1 MGLPYLDAEEIQKNK
16 TIIGQAINHKS
27 NYFIRSGEVLRLVKQ
42 KIRTDSRILEVGAG
56 GGDLAK
62 SLLDNNYTN
71 LDLLDI
77 DDYLRDDIKN
87 RVKLSLVDVS
97 RDTLPYDDNYFDLIL
112 AIAIVEHLENP
123 YHFIRE
129 AARVLKPGGQMFM
142 AIPYIFSWR
151 SRLKFLWH
159 GDLMG
164 YSKNNNHITYFTKA
178 VFDKV
183 FLPHFKVKQII
194 YGESY
199 IEIFGKKIKFNS
211 HGKFFSNKILYILEK
226 IK

>member
-1 MGLPYLDAEEIQKNK
+1 MGLPYLNAQEIQQQKK
-16 TIIGQAINHKS
+16 LVAVAIAHKP
-27 NYFIRSGEVLRLVKQ
+27 NFFIRSGEILLLVKQ
-42 KIRTDSRILEVGAG
+42 KVRTDSRILEVGAG

-62 SLLDNNYTN
+62 SLLDNNYVN

-77 DDYLRDDIKN
+77 DDYLREDIKTK
-87 RVKLSLVDVS
+87 VKLSLADVS
-97 RDTLPYDDNYFDLIL
+97 RDKLPYGDNYFDLVL

-123 YHFIRE
+123 YHFTRE

-151 SRLKFLWH
+151 SRLRFLWR

-183 FLPHFKVKQII
+183 FSPHFKVKQII

-199 IEIFGKKIKFNS
+199 IEIFGKKIKFNIG
-211 HGKFFSNKILYILEK
+211 GKFFSNKILYILEK